1 MFTYTINKKHF
12 CVINLDH
19 QQYALSTDTTG
30 ILCNFFFYD
39 FSVNGN
45 DGSTVNR
52 AQGLMIYHRGQLK
65 KSLSIIID
73 IQCYQSVSY
82 KSSGI
87 FNGIYHKRVLIR
99 QAHNKKRSTAFFT
112 INVVNNDWGHSKV
125 ISGNKIHKKNNKKP
139 PKPKTKT
146 KTRLSGK
153 TPFNYPSLLFYI
165 NKCAQ
170 STPPSSPPFSLEHK
184 T

>member
-1 MFTYTINKKHF
+1 MFTYTINKNISVLFTWITSSMLCQPTQREF
-12 CVINLDH
+12 CV
-19 QQYALSTDTTG
+19 
-30 ILCNFFFYD
+30 NFFFYD

-125 ISGNKIHKKNNKKP
+125 ISGNKIHKKTTKNPQN
-139 PKPKTKT
+139 PKPKPKQ
-146 KTRLSGK
+146 G
-153 TPFNYPSLLFYI
+153 
-165 NKCAQ
+165 
-170 STPPSSPPFSLEHK
+170 
-184 T
+184 